1 MPSSPWNYISHLWTV
16 QQFKVETDNGW
27 GRSQLRR
34 IDQQLSRA
42 NAAESNP
49 SAYVQELGRLIDECR
64 EWMISKE
71 KKFARKAKTRS
82 YEKRLAAISNLM
94 AQALR
99 NLKFFAFEGRKQQN
113 VSRQLVGLK
122 PGYDRERKQ
131 FEDMKNLTSNNRGLR
146 LDPQSTSYVA
156 AGLLSHLR
164 PNARWYA
171 DIESTLQKDVD
182 ALSDEEF
189 AHLLSV
195 LRRDWGVEL
204 NMGGFR
210 PRVHYIRK
218 CERINNNMLI
228 PITGLLYKDTA
239 RCPYTSAGSN
249 GRDIYAIDKYGNL
262 MSVADDAHFDDGTFQ
277 SEHRHSS
284 LNAGN
289 GVVCAGYIGI
299 QAGVITYIDNR
310 SGHYK
315 PTERDLARAV
325 CILMDEHS
333 LDLKATK
340 IVGYRSNGPNS
351 VVRNRETIGGRQFL
365 SQVIPPPP
373 LPQPY

>member
-1 MPSSPWNYISHLWTV
+1 
-16 QQFKVETDNGW
+16 
-27 GRSQLRR
+27 
-34 IDQQLSRA
+34 
-42 NAAESNP
+42 
-49 SAYVQELGRLIDECR
+49 
-64 EWMISKE
+64 MISKE

-82 YEKRLAAISNLM
+82 YEKRLAAINNLM